1 MGNFAGPARFAVQRV
16 GVTGAADT
24 AWSWEYPILKTLLMA
39 AAASMAVVGAANAA
53 VIPVLMD
60 VSAEGDLYRFTYE
73 ATLSADAGVTEGNR
87 LVIYDFAGF
96 AGGFETPSPFI
107 ALSTELL
114 TPLFPAPGGLL
125 PAVPNDDNPLVENLV
140 FTWTGPD
147 FQTDGGPYPPI
158 NFMLSVL
165 SQFNEIRDDGFTALT
180 MKNNGAQQG
189 SALYNVGTTSVPM
202 ATGAIPEPATWAMM
216 ILGFGGVGSLL
227 RRRREAVAAA

>member
-1 MGNFAGPARFAVQRV
+1 
-16 GVTGAADT
+16 
-24 AWSWEYPILKTLLMA
+24 MA
-39 AAASMAVVGAANAA
+39 AAASMAVAGAANAA

-73 ATLSADAGVTEGNR
+73 ATLAADAGVTEGNK

-96 AGGFETPSPFI
+96 AGGFETPTPFI
-107 ALSTELL
+107 SASTEFVTALA
-114 TPLFPAPGGLL
+114 PAPGGLL
-125 PAVPNDDNPLVENLV
+125 PALPNDDNPLVENLV

-147 FQTDGGPYPPI
+147 FQTDGGPYEPI

-180 MKNNGAQQG
+180 MKNNGEQQG
-189 SALYNVGTTSVPM
+189 SWLYNVGTTSVPM

-227 RRRREAVAAA
+227 RRRREAVAAL